1 MRDLNVF
8 RIPLDGFSLERV
20 DINNRDHIRVIK
32 GLRDRTAKKMC
43 FDVRDDIKKMKSGR
57 DVGNRF
63 LVKSDDDYLGYMYIS
78 NDHNNER
85 VLSMIVNKKL
95 RGKGYGK
102 VILTGVSDY
111 LLKSGIA
118 SSVRLYIK
126 NENIQSTRMALACG
140 FSKDESQISG
150 TSSYS
155 RRSK

>member
-1 MRDLNVF
+1 MRDLEVF
-8 RIPLDGFSLERV
+8 RIPLDGFSLEKV
-20 DINNRDHIRVIK
+20 DINNRDHVRVIK
-32 GLRDRTAKKMC
+32 GLRDRTAKRMC

-85 VLSMIVNKKL
+85 VLSMIVQEKL
-95 RGKGYGK
+95 RGKGYGEI
-102 VILTGVSDY
+102 ILTGVSDY

-118 SSVRLYIK
+118 SSIRLYIK

>member
-1 MRDLNVF
+1 MRDLEVF

-95 RGKGYGK
+95 RGRGYGK
-102 VILTGVSDY
+102 IILTGVSDY
-111 LLKSGIA
+111 LLKSGMA
-118 SSVRLYIK
+118 SSIRMYIK
-126 NENIQSTRMALACG
+126 DENIPSAKMALGCG
-140 FSKDESQISG
+140 FERERSPIPY
-150 TSSYS
+150 TSSYF
-155 RRSK
+155 RKK

>member
-1 MRDLNVF
+1 MRDLEVF

-102 VILTGVSDY
+102 IILTGVSDY
-111 LLKSGIA
+111 LLKSGMA
-118 SSVRLYIK
+118 SSIRMYIK
-126 NENIQSTRMALACG
+126 DENIPSAKMALGCG
-140 FSKDESQISG
+140 FERERSPIPY
-150 TSSYS
+150 TSSYF
-155 RRSK
+155 RKK